1 MRDYT
6 RLDAFLDARL
16 KDIYPEPFGEPHI
29 NIITQMVPKIIGEY
43 GLDKGARVLDVGC
56 GHGLALRTFREHG
69 MDVTGVGFG
78 DEAESARAEGFEII
92 EQDMSFLD
100 LGDAG
105 FDLVWC
111 RHVIE
116 HSLFPYFTLSEM
128 FRILKPG
135 GVIYMEVPAP
145 DTVCQH
151 EANPNHYSVLTR
163 TTWLHLLDRVGFSD
177 VKSGDITFSVPAGP
191 DTYLTFNGVRP

>member
-1 MRDYT
+1 MRDYS

-16 KDIYPEPFGEPHI
+16 NDIYPEPFGEPHI
-29 NIITQMVPKIIGEY
+29 SIITQMVPKIIDKY
-43 GLDKGARVLDVGC
+43 ALAKGARVLDVGC
-56 GHGLALRTFREHG
+56 GHGLALNTFRDHG

-78 DEAESARAEGFEII
+78 EEAEKARGEGFEVI

-100 LGDAG
+100 VADAG

-111 RHVIE
+111 RHVME
-116 HSLFPYFTLSEM
+116 HSLFPYFTLAEM

-135 GVIYMEVPAP
+135 GALYMEVPAP

-151 EANPNHYSVLTR
+151 EVNPNHYSVMTR
-163 TTWLHLLDRVGFSD
+163 TTWLHLLDRVGFTG
-177 VKSGDITFSVPAGP
+177 VANGDITFSVPVGP
-191 DTYLTFNGVRP
+191 DTYYSFDGKKP

>member
-1 MRDYT
+1 MRDYA
-6 RLDAFLDARL
+6 RLDAFLDERL

-29 NIITQMVPKIIGEY
+29 AIITQMIPKII
-43 GLDKGARVLDVGC
+43 DKHAIPKGAKVLDVGC
-56 GHGLALRTFREHG
+56 GHGLALNTFREHG

-78 DEAESARAEGFEII
+78 EEAEKARAEGFEII

-100 LGDAG
+100 VADASY
-105 FDLVWC
+105 DLAWC

-116 HSLFPYFTLSEM
+116 HSVFPFFTLAEM

-135 GVIYMEVPAP
+135 GVFYMEVPAP

-163 TTWLHLLDRVGFSD
+163 TNWTHLLHRTGFENIEN
-177 VKSGDITFSVPAGP
+177 GDITFNVPAGP
-191 DTYLTFNGVRP
+191 DTYYSFDAKKP

>member
-6 RLDAFLDARL
+6 RLDAFLDERL

-29 NIITQMVPKIIGEY
+29 AIITQMIPKII
-43 GLDKGARVLDVGC
+43 DKHAIPKGGKVLDVGC
-56 GHGLALRTFREHG
+56 GHGLALTTFREHG

-78 DEAESARAEGFEII
+78 EEAEKARAEGFEVI

-100 LGDAG
+100 VADASY
-105 FDLVWC
+105 DLAWC

-116 HSLFPYFTLSEM
+116 HSVFPFFTLAEM

-135 GVIYMEVPAP
+135 GVLYMEVPAP

-151 EANPNHYSVLTR
+151 ESNPNHYSVLTR
-163 TTWLHLLDRVGFSD
+163 TNWTHLIHRAGFENIEN
-177 VKSGDITFSVPAGP
+177 GDITFTVPAGP
-191 DTYLTFNGVRP
+191 DTYYSFDAKKP